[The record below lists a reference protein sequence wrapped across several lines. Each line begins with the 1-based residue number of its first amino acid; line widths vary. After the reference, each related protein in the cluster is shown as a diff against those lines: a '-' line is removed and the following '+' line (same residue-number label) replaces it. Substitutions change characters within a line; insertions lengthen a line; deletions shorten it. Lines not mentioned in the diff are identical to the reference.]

1 LNRGGSTAAIT
12 QDSYRRNLHGTIVTY
27 VVVKRFPGVLEKAF
41 GQAAADLVGRGPDHL
56 GVVPYNAQL
65 VLATAVSE
73 VVLLQVPSFDGEQ
86 PSRKNYWVMD
96 FSSDSRVPWNFVGR
110 YEDVLA
116 AGAVIVDVSP
126 CDVVVGQNET
136 LSGPL
141 LGRCRRP
148 PVPPLRNIDQ
158 KNSHQSVDPPFAT
171 CWQLSVPL

>member
-86 PSRKNYWVMD
+86 P
-96 FSSDSRVPWNFVGR
+96 WNFVGR

-126 CDVVVGQNET
+126 CDVVVGQDET

-158 KNSHQSVDPPFAT
+158 KNSHQSVDPPSAT